1 MKSRKKNKYIKKDGY
16 YIGFFNNSDEQYLVD
31 EDTYEKIKEY
41 NCYYQKGMALIHYK
55 GCCKSLAKVVFDI
68 EDKDTNVLHINNNS
82 LDYRKSNLYIGNIYY
97 IYEDRIVGRCF
108 DGQEF
113 IIDKEDYDLIKDY
126 KWHIDVYGYVL
137 SKVKYNGKLRTI
149 KMHRL
154 IMGLLDNNTVEI
166 DHINRNAAD
175 NRRSNLRFADREL
188 QLINTGISSLNK
200 SGIKGVYWMKS
211 AQKWAAQIRA
221 NHQTYYLGCYDTIEE
236 AAKVRREAEKI
247 YHNI

>member
-1 MKSRKKNKYIKKDGY
+1 MKSRKKNKYVKKDGY
-16 YIGFFNNSDEQYLVD
+16 YIGFFNNSDEQYLID
-31 EDTYEKIKEY
+31 EDTYEKIKDY
-41 NCYYQKGMALIHYK
+41 NCYYQKGKALIYYK
-55 GCCKSLAKVVFDI
+55 GHCKSLAKVVFDI
-68 EDKDTNVLHINNNS
+68 EDKDTNVLHVNNNS
-82 LDYRKSNLYIGNIYY
+82 LDYRKNNLYIGNIYY
-97 IYEDRIVGRCF
+97 IYEDKIVGKCF

-113 IIDKEDYDLIKDY
+113 IIDHEDYDLIKDY
-126 KWHIDVYGYVL
+126 KWHIDKYGYAL
-137 SKVKYNGKLRTI
+137 SKINYNGNSRTI

-154 IMGLLDNNTVEI
+154 IMGVLDDNTVEI

-200 SGIKGVYWMKS
+200 SGVKGVYWMKS
-211 AQKWAAQIRA
+211 TQKWAVQIRS

-247 YHNI
+247 YHNV